1 MKREMNIYIIELLKY
16 EFTTKETGELI
27 SMCQIKYGVKT
38 DPTDDHAGLDIRKA
52 SMSSSMFERF
62 KNETMKP
69 IKAVF
74 VERPTERGYNLA
86 LQSLNGIDVRI
97 NRNQ

>member
-16 EFTTKETGELI
+16 EFVAKETGELVSI
-27 SMCQIKYGVKT
+27 CQIKYGSKT
-38 DPTDDHAGLDIRKA
+38 DPTEDHAGLDIKKA
-52 SMSSSMFERF
+52 SMSGAMFERF

-74 VERPTERGYNLA
+74 VERPTEKGYNLS

-97 NRNQ
+97 NRK